1 MPIDTIEGFPLSLQ
15 QKRLWTFRSKG
26 TEQEFISDAE
36 YAISGALDRAAFE
49 KALGAVIERH
59 EICRSVYKSV
69 PGLPEPVQILEEN
82 FAVKPS
88 GTGRRLEQ
96 APILDWE
103 LHPASP
109 AEHRFLVRFP
119 AVAADYTTL
128 QLFVEDLAAQYQHAL
143 AGTADDSEPM
153 QYLDYTQWQAEL
165 QESPEARS
173 SQQFWRNLDA
183 EQAGCALPLEQGAPG
198 FASGC
203 EERKLNVATVQTLD
217 QAAPVPTG
225 GRESVVCAAWIA
237 FCARLSEINSELTF
251 GVLSS
256 GRSFEELHKALGP
269 YDRYLPVQ
277 VNLREENSANVT
289 VQVVRSAVKMAQQHQ
304 EFYSADLV
312 KAQSAREDG
321 LAFQFA
327 YRREPIEVRSGNLC
341 FKRLAAKSHSEP
353 FKLKLEFIDGQDC
366 QLRLYYNHRSVAAE
380 YAAILAERFEVFLYD
395 FVSRGETRIGDLRFA
410 SENEVSLA
418 LNTFSKSG
426 SAEPKVG
433 SVLEL
438 FQGQAAQHPQRPALI
453 CGGEVLTYAELNARA
468 NRLANH
474 LVKLGVAPGEP
485 VAISAERSF
494 EMIVGLLGIQKAG
507 GAYVPLDPTYPK
519 DRLSQV
525 LEDCGAKVLV
535 VQPHLSGKLPA
546 HRSTVVNLA
555 ADDSLLL
562 SVSETDPAARI
573 DSDRPA
579 YIIYTSGSTGQ
590 PKGVP
595 ITHRKLAFSTAA
607 RFAYYQV
614 PVANYLLLSSFAFDS
629 SIAGIFWSLA
639 QGGTLTIPRE
649 GTHQDP
655 HQLLRLIR
663 EFKVSHLLALPSFYQ
678 AILEQASPQDV
689 NSLSTVIV
697 AGEACSPELVQRHYA
712 KAPKVQLFNEYGPT
726 EGTVWSTVHRC
737 EPNSAGPVPIGR
749 PVLNMSVYI
758 LDERKEPVGIGQL
771 GEIYIAGRAVAEGY
785 LNRPDLTN
793 EKFLTAALP
802 GVEGKL
808 YRTGDLGRFRAGGLI
823 EFHGRID
830 EQVKIR
836 GYRIEIGE
844 IEHVLARHPDVR
856 EAVVIAREDSPGDK
870 RLVAY
875 VVSKDQAHLSVPEI
889 RLFAQEKLPQFMI
902 PAVFVSMKTLP
913 LTPNG
918 KIDRK
923 ALPAPDELERS
934 EKKFVAPRNED
945 EELLAKIW
953 TEVLKLERVGI
964 EENFFDL
971 GGHSLLAIQVI
982 ARVRDSFKLEL
993 PMAAF
998 FEAPTIGG
1006 MAVALGRCRES
1017 KGTGTGGIRRVA
1029 RVAATDE
1036 LLAKLNSNPG

>member
-1 MPIDTIEGFPLSLQ
+1 MPTDTIEGFPLSLQ

-26 TEQEFISDAE
+26 DEFSSEAE
-36 YAISGALDRAAFE
+36 YAINGKLDRATFE
-49 KALGAVIERH
+49 KALRAVIERH
-59 EICRSVYKSV
+59 EICRSVYRSV

-82 FAVKPS
+82 FHVKIS

-103 LHPASP
+103 LKSEGPT
-109 AEHRFLVRFP
+109 EHRLLVRFP

-128 QLFVEDLAAQYQHAL
+128 ELLMEDLAAQYQHVL
-143 AGTADDSEPM
+143 AGTSDESEPM
-153 QYLDYTQWQAEL
+153 QYLDYAQWQAEL
-165 QESPEARS
+165 QDSPDART
-173 SQQFWRNLDA
+173 SQQFWKRVET
-183 EQAGCALPLEQGAPG
+183 EQSGFALPLEEAEHG

-203 EERKLNVATVQTLD
+203 EERKLKSETVRALEAVANL
-217 QAAPVPTG
+217 PTG
-225 GRESVVCAAWIA
+225 GRETVICAAWTA
-237 FCARLSEINSELTF
+237 FCARLAEINSEMTM
-251 GVLSS
+251 GVSSS

-269 YDRYLPVQ
+269 YDRCLPVQ
-277 VNLREENSANVT
+277 VNLREENSAEVT
-289 VQVVRSAVKMAQQHQ
+289 VQVVRSAIKIAQQHQ
-304 EFYSADLV
+304 EFYSGDLL
-312 KAQSAREDG
+312 KAQNTRQG

-327 YRREPIEVRSGNLC
+327 CRRQGVEASAVDLSFTMLD
-341 FKRLAAKSHSEP
+341 AKSHSEP
-353 FKLKLEFIDGQDC
+353 FKLKLEFVEG
-366 QLRLYYNHRSVAAE
+366 RNSAVRVYYNSRSVAPE
-380 YAAILAERFEVFLYD
+380 YAAILADRFEVFLHD
-395 FVSRGETRIGDLRFA
+395 FLSRKDTPIADLKFA
-410 SENEVSLA
+410 SDEELEMVME
-418 LNTFSKSG
+418 TFSRSTR
-426 SAEPKVG
+426 SEPKAATVI
-433 SVLEL
+433 EL
-438 FQGQAAQHPQRPALI
+438 FQQEVAQHPQRPALI
-453 CGGEVLTYAELNARA
+453 CDGKVLTYGELNARA
-468 NRLANH
+468 NRLANY
-474 LVKLGVAPGEP
+474 LVELGVASGAP

-494 EMIVGLLGIQKAG
+494 EMIIGLIGIQKAG

-535 VQPHLSGKLPA
+535 MQPHLSGKLPA
-546 HRSTVVNLA
+546 HHCTVVNLPVKDPLLA
-555 ADDSLLL
+555 AS
-562 SVSETDPAARI
+562 SESDPATRI
-573 DSDRPA
+573 DGDQTA
-579 YIIYTSGSTGQ
+579 YIIYTSGSTGR

-595 ITHRKLAFSTAA
+595 ITHRKLAYSTAA
-607 RFAYYQV
+607 RFQYYQE
-614 PVANYLLLSSFAFDS
+614 PVGNYLLLSSFAFDS

-655 HQLLRLIR
+655 HHLLRLIR
-663 EFKVSHLLALPSFYQ
+663 EFKVTHLLALPSFYQ
-678 AILEQASPQDV
+678 AILEQAGAQEVST
-689 NSLSTVIV
+689 LRTVIV
-697 AGEACSPELVQRHYA
+697 AGEACPRELVQRHYA
-712 KAPKVQLFNEYGPT
+712 KLPKAQLYNEYGPT

-737 EPNSAGPVPIGR
+737 EAEGTGAVPIGQ
-749 PVLNMSVYI
+749 PAPNMAVYI
-758 LDERKEPVGIGQL
+758 FNDRKEPVGIGQR
-771 GEIYIAGRAVAEGY
+771 GEIYIGGPTVANGY

-793 EKFLTAALP
+793 EKFVSGRIAGA
-802 GVEGKL
+802 EGKL
-808 YRTGDLGRFRAGGLI
+808 YRTGDLGRFRADGLI

-844 IEHVLARHPDVR
+844 IEHVIARHPDVR
-856 EAVVIAREDSPGDK
+856 EAVVIAREDTSGGK

-875 VVSKDQAHLSVPEI
+875 IVAQDQAHFSVPEI
-889 RLFAQEKLPQFMI
+889 RLFAQEKLPQFMV
-902 PAVFVSMKTLP
+902 PGVFVPMKTLP
-913 LTPNG
+913 LAPNG
-918 KIDRK
+918 KIDRN
-923 ALPAPDELERS
+923 ALPAPDELERN
-934 EKKFVAPRNED
+934 EKKFVAPRNHD

-953 TEVLKLERVGI
+953 TEVLKLEAVGI

-1017 KGTGTGGIRRVA
+1017 RGTGTGGIRRVA